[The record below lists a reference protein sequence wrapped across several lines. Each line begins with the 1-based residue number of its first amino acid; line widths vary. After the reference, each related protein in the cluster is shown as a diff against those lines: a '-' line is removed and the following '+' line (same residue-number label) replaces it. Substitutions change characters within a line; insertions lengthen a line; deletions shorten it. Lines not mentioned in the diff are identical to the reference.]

1 MSIERLGPIDP
12 VSKYNKPEKNQ
23 RLAEGQGKDSIAFSD
38 EARIKADLYRATE
51 QVRQA
56 PDVRLDRIAE
66 VKKKLED
73 PNYIN
78 NKVLSGVADRVME
91 MFDI

>member
-1 MSIERLGPIDP
+1 MTIDRLGPIDP

-23 RLAEGQGKDSIAFSD
+23 RQVPAGGKDTIAFST
-38 EARIKADLYRATE
+38 EARVKAELLNATE
-51 QVRQA
+51 KVRQT
-56 PDVRLDRIAE
+56 PDVRMDRVAE

-78 NKVLSGVADRVME
+78 DKVVSGVADRIME
-91 MFDI
+91 LFDI